1 MEKLTET
8 EFSARELEILSLL
21 GFQTDGEKTV
31 GEFLTGVIKKSHSI
45 DLHNKGI
52 PMRSIM
58 KMMKKLGIRKK
69 TSGENTVLDNDEE
82 IEALLSGL
90 GI

>member
-1 MEKLTET
+1 MEKLTEF
-8 EFSARELEILSLL
+8 EFDARELEILSLL
-21 GFQTDGEKTV
+21 GFQADGEETV
-31 GEFLTGVIKKSHSI
+31 GKFLTEVIKKNHST
-45 DLHNKGI
+45 DLHNEGI

-69 TSGENTVLDNDEE
+69 TSGGNTALDNDEE
-82 IEALLSGL
+82 IEALLNGL